1 MIQSLIA
8 MLVICFLLLLVMG
21 VAASAVFRW

>member
-8 MLVICFLLLLVMG
+8 MLVITFILLLVIG
-21 VAASAVFRW
+21 VGASAVFRW